1 MSLRTKKV
9 SFSDRGKTLPVDV
22 PGMELQAAQTRSV
35 LHRPEMQIGKR
46 YGLSELACMERTR
59 KAGALT
65 PLNSPPRHRC
75 LPTNTMTQEVPSSPT
90 GRWGF
95 NWVSGD
101 DPGLLAHW
109 QDPPKSFS
117 GVIFTV
123 VQKRPSISLLVYT

>member
-22 PGMELQAAQTRSV
+22 PGMGLQAAQTRSV

-46 YGLSELACMERTR
+46 NGLSELACMERTR

-75 LPTNTMTQEVPSSPT
+75 LPTNTMTQEVPSFPT

-95 NWVSGD
+95 NWGFWRRPRPALAGPFLPKVFRVS
-101 DPGLLAHW
+101 
-109 QDPPKSFS
+109 S
-117 GVIFTV
+117 
-123 VQKRPSISLLVYT
+123 SL